1 MPFVDFQYHLDLINN
16 FPRLDL
22 SSNKMEN
29 ALKIQKW
36 VLNGMK
42 PLVKMLMLFVL
53 KILKMVKIVIVIS
66 SKLMMKIDTNW
77 YLKKTAM
84 IKKLLLLILTIISKQ
99 LMIGINALN
108 V

>member
-42 PLVKMLMLFVL
+42 PLVKMLMLFV
-53 KILKMVKIVIVIS
+53 LKMVKIVIVIS